1 MQGMAILTR
10 RAIVTVVTRNYAHF
24 AQVLMDSCRRY
35 HPEADLFVC
44 YADRPPQP
52 WKESIDGVQVI
63 YGHELAIENWKRFAF
78 QYTPF
83 ELSCALK
90 PFVISELLCRGYD
103 EIAYLDGD
111 MLIYG
116 PLSEVFNAFERA
128 SIVLTPHLLTPLPID
143 GKRPDETAF
152 LISGTFNAG
161 FFAVRNDANTQS
173 FIHWWKQMCLRNCY
187 VDLSSSIFVDQKWL
201 SLVPGMFGGVHVLR
215 HPGYNA
221 GHWTLSQFPFTSAAV
236 TSVSESGVAVDG
248 KPLVLFHFSGMTPS
262 NANDYLVSQTRTS
275 LDVLPALRKI
285 VSQYHRDLA
294 EAGMSICSAWGCEF
308 DQLADGSKI
317 HLAWREAI
325 RQQHKS
331 FVKVVDPFDTDKY
344 PHLPASFAEI
354 QPGAYKWRRDW
365 RLKWPKEQG
374 AAGQVRKANKRLKS
388 FFKGLRLLRRSA

>member
-1 MQGMAILTR
+1 MQGMGFVSR

-24 AQVLMDSCRRY
+24 GQVLMHSCHRF

-44 YADRPPQP
+44 YADRPPDS
-52 WKESIDGVQVI
+52 WTEAVDGVQAI
-63 YGHELAIENWKRFAF
+63 HGDELGIESWKRFAF

-90 PFVISELLCRGYD
+90 PFVISEVLDRGYD
-103 EIAYLDGD
+103 EVAYLDGD
-111 MLIYG
+111 MVIYG
-116 PLSEVFNAFERA
+116 PLTEVFNAFEHD
-128 SIVLTPHLLTPLPID
+128 SIVLTPHLLKPLPVD

-161 FFAVRNDANTQS
+161 FLAVRNDANTQS
-173 FIHWWKQMCLRNCY
+173 FILWWKQMCLRNCY
-187 VDLSSSIFVDQKWL
+187 VDLASSIFVDQKWL

-221 GHWTLSQFPFTSAAV
+221 GHWTLSQFGFTSAAV
-236 TSVSESGVAVDG
+236 SSVSESGVAVDG

-262 NANDYLVSQTRTS
+262 NANDYLTSQTRTS
-275 LDVLPALRKI
+275 LNLIPALQKI
-285 VSQYHRDLA
+285 VVQYHRDLSA
-294 EAGMSICSAWGCEF
+294 AGMSTCSDWGCEF
-308 DQLADGSKI
+308 DNLTDGSKI

-331 FVKVVDPFDTDKY
+331 FVKIADPFDTNRY
-344 PHLPASFAEI
+344 PDLANSFAEI

-374 AAGQVRKANKRLKS
+374 AAGQIRKANKRLQS
-388 FFKGLRLLRRSA
+388 FFKSLPLLRRSA

>member
-1 MQGMAILTR
+1 MTK

-24 AQVLMDSCRRY
+24 AQVLMQSCRRH
-35 HPEADLFVC
+35 HPEAELFVC
-44 YADRPPQP
+44 YADRPPQS
-52 WKESIDGVQVI
+52 WTESIEGTQTI
-63 YGHELAIENWKRFAF
+63 YGDELKIDNWKRFAF

-90 PFVISELLCRGYD
+90 PFVISELLDRGFD

-111 MLIYG
+111 MAIYG
-116 PLSEVFNAFERA
+116 PLTEVFNAFERD
-128 SIVLTPHLLTPLPID
+128 SIVLTPHLLKPLPVD
-143 GKRPDETAF
+143 GKRPEETAF

-161 FFAVRNDANTQS
+161 FFAVRNDANTAE
-173 FIHWWKQMCLRNCY
+173 FIQWWKQMCLRNCY
-187 VDLSSSIFVDQKWL
+187 TDLASSIFVDQKWL
-201 SLVPGMFGGVHVLR
+201 SLAPGMFAGVHILR

-236 TSVSESGVAVDG
+236 SSASQSGVAVDG
-248 KPLVLFHFSGMTPS
+248 KPLVLFHFSGMTPNS
-262 NANDYLVSQTRTS
+262 PNDYLTSQTRTS
-275 LDVLPALRKI
+275 LDAIPALDKVVR
-285 VSQYHRDLA
+285 QYHRDLA
-294 EAGMSICSAWGCEF
+294 EAGMSTCSAWGCEF
-308 DQLADGSKI
+308 DKLSDGTQI

-331 FVKVVDPFDTDKY
+331 FTNVADPFDSAKY
-344 PHLPASFAEI
+344 PHLRATFTEL

-374 AAGQVRKANKRLKS
+374 AAGQVRKANKKLKS

>member
-1 MQGMAILTR
+1 MQ
-10 RAIVTVVTRNYAHF
+10 
-24 AQVLMDSCRRY
+24 SCSRF

-44 YADRPPQP
+44 YADRPPQS
-52 WKESIDGVQVI
+52 WKESINRTQAI
-63 YGHELAIENWKRFAF
+63 YGDELGIDNWKRFSF

-90 PFVISELLCRGYD
+90 PFVISDMLARGYD

-111 MLIYG
+111 MAIYG
-116 PLSEVFNAFERA
+116 PLSEVFNALERD
-128 SIVLTPHLLTPLPID
+128 SIVLTPHLLKPLPAD

-152 LISGTFNAG
+152 LISGTYNAG
-161 FFAVRNDANTQS
+161 FFAVRNDENTRS
-173 FIHWWKQMCLRNCY
+173 FVSWWKQMCSRNSY
-187 VDLSSSIFVDQKWL
+187 VDLASSIFVDQKWL
-201 SLVPGMFGGVHVLR
+201 SLVPGMFGGVHILR

-221 GHWTLSQFPFTSAAV
+221 GHWTLSQCSFTSCEKNGL
-236 TSVSESGVAVDG
+236 SQSGVAVDG
-248 KPLVLFHFSGMTPS
+248 KPLVLFHFSGMTPG

-275 LDVLPALRKI
+275 LDVLPALNRI
-285 VSQYHRDLA
+285 VAQYHRDLA
-294 EAGMSICSAWGCEF
+294 DAGMSTCSAWGCEY
-308 DQLADGSKI
+308 DALADGSKI

-331 FVKVVDPFDTDKY
+331 FAQISDPFDTHKY

-374 AAGQVRKANKRLKS
+374 AAGQVRKANKHLKS